1 MDLVCLNRE
10 KTLSLFPQ
18 NYQLGFRYL
27 EGLNLLILGGD
38 IYRKSGDDFEHT
50 YDNWYYDANVHSESI
65 MVARQYLDNL
75 REQDLYVSFVF
86 KLNQNNKKF
95 YKILK
100 SSLVN

>member
-18 NYQLGFRYL
+18 KLSIRVLDIL

-50 YDNWYYDANVHSESI
+50 YDNWV
-65 MVARQYLDNL
+65 L
-75 REQDLYVSFVF
+75 RW
-86 KLNQNNKKF
+86 
-95 YKILK
+95 
-100 SSLVN
+100 